1 VIAKHEAP
9 KVRLPKRLPSRA
21 PNEKELDVLE
31 RIESVDEDEQEDE
44 PGTWDRQFVKSFSL
58 KALRND
64 AKRKQHAANNA
75 AATTTIN
82 SSSNNG
88 PPSPGSA
95 KGAGGKRPSK
105 MGATM

>member
-1 VIAKHEAP
+1 VIAKHESP

-21 PNEKELDVLE
+21 PNEKEMDVSK
-31 RIESVDEDEQEDE
+31 RIESVDDDDEQEDE
-44 PGTWDRQFVKSFSL
+44 PGTWDQFVKSVSL

-64 AKRKQHAANNA
+64 AKWKQHAANNIDS
-75 AATTTIN
+75 TTTIN
-82 SSSNNG
+82 SSSNNVA
-88 PPSPGSA
+88 PSPGSA